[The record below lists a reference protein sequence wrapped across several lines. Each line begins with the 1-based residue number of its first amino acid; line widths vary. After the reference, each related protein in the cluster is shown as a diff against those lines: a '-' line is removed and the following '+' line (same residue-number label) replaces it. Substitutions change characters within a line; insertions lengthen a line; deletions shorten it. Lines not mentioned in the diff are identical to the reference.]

1 MVKIRLADL
10 AEGKPMSYKVSVI
23 IPAYNEGN
31 RISHVLNKLIRQN
44 YEVIVIDDDS
54 KDNTVEVSE
63 QIGAI
68 VIRQNKLGY
77 INAIKNGF
85 THATGD
91 IVVTMDADGEHDPD
105 DIPGIIKPILEDKA
119 DIVLGRRN
127 YIPRLSERFINLI
140 TAFRIPLHD
149 TGTGFRSLKR
159 DIALKLIIPGKCI
172 CGTSVL
178 EYYLLGARVVEV
190 PISIKFI
197 NKPRKIA
204 WEHFIQWFYVIKLLL
219 KQI

>member
-1 MVKIRLADL
+1 
-10 AEGKPMSYKVSVI
+10 MSPKVSVI
-23 IPAYNEGN
+23 IPAFNEGN
-31 RISHVLNKLIRQN
+31 RISQVLNKLIRQN
-44 YEVIVIDDDS
+44 YEVIVIDDGS
-54 KDNTVEVSE
+54 NDNTVEVSKE
-63 QIGAI
+63 IGAI

-91 IVVTMDADGEHDPD
+91 ILVTMDADGEHDPD
-105 DIPGIIKPILEDKA
+105 DIPDIIKPIIDDEA

-127 YIPRLSERFINLI
+127 YIPRISERLISLI
-140 TAFRIPLHD
+140 TTLRIPLHD
-149 TGTGFRSLKR
+149 TGTGFRSIKKN
-159 DIALKLIIPGKCI
+159 IALKLNIPGKCI

-190 PISIKFI
+190 PISIKSV

-204 WEHFIQWFYVIKLLL
+204 WEHFIQMFYVIIMLL
-219 KQI
+219 KQK